1 MCLLQDLMEK
11 VMILCVFIVG
21 SCGEG
26 DDPMCVYCRILW
38 RR

>member
-1 MCLLQDLMEK
+1 MEK
-11 VMILCVFIVG
+11 VMILCVFITG
-21 SCGEG
+21 SRGEG

>member
-1 MCLLQDLMEK
+1 MEK
-11 VMILCVFIVG
+11 VKILCVFIVG

-26 DDPMCVYCRILW
+26 DDPMCVYYGISW